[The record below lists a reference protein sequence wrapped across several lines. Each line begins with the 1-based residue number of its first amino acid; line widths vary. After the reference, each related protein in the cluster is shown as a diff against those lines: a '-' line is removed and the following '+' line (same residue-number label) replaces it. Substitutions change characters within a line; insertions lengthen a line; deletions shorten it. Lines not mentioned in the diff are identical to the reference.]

1 MFSFAHFET
10 SLQLC
15 YVPFGNE
22 TLSLDH
28 PPELTD
34 LFSVPIVLLLL
45 GGKNGI
51 THQVAFE
58 TGFFPLAKCL

>member
-1 MFSFAHFET
+1 MCSFAHFET
-10 SLQLC
+10 PLQLC
-15 YVPFGNE
+15 YMPFGNE

-28 PPELTD
+28 PPESTD
-34 LFSVPIVLLLL
+34 LFSVPIVLPLL
-45 GGKNGI
+45 GKKNGI